1 MNIRKRIV
9 FAECNCLEFQLIN
22 AEFLCHSSAKGDLL
36 SFAMKVD
43 SLNKF
48 EVLFSE
54 DGNQNQIRL
63 HANWYFRCSA
73 RSENFHLIQSRFEY
87 IAITV
92 EISDRQQCSA
102 LSEWLWIAPV
112 FGWYSFVTD
121 ELPQI

>member
-43 SLNKF
+43 PMNKL

-63 HANWYFRCSA
+63 HANWNFRSIV

-92 EISDRQQCSA
+92 EISDRQQRSA
-102 LSEWLWIAPV
+102 LCEWLWIAPV
-112 FGWYSFVTD
+112 FRMVQFCN
-121 ELPQI
+121 